1 MPRSDPYSVFR
12 FVVEIN
18 GVAAGGFSEATG
30 FESKTETD
38 DYREGG
44 VNDYVHKIAKETKYP
59 NLVLK
64 RGLTDSRLL
73 YGWYQGVVQGFALRM
88 TISVFLLDS
97 QGQEKVRWVFLE
109 ALPVRWASSDMNAS
123 SNTVAVETVEF
134 AHHGMMRL

>member
-1 MPRSDPYSVFR
+1 MARSDPFSVFR

-18 GVAAGGFSEATG
+18 GIPAGGFSEATG

-64 RGLTDSRLL
+64 RGLTDSLLL
-73 YGWYQGVVQGFALRM
+73 YAWYQGVARGFVVRM
-88 TISVFLLDS
+88 TISIVLLDAV
-97 QGQEKVRWVFLE
+97 QREKVRWIFLE
-109 ALPVRWASSDMNAS
+109 AFPVRWASTDLSAS
-123 SNTVAVETVEF
+123 GNTVAVETVEF
-134 AHHGMMRL
+134 AHHGMIRL